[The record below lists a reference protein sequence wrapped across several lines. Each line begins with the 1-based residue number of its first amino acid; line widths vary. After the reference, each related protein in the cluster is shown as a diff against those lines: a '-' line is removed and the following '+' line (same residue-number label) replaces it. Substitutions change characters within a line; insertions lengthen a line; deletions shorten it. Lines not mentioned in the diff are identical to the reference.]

1 MRQGWIGELEHMLLL
16 SIVRLGEDAYAPDIG
31 RTLGERAGRHISR
44 GALYSTLDRLEKKGY
59 LAWSIEAA
67 TSERAGNRR
76 RRFALTSEGLSAL
89 RASHDAIR
97 HLADGL
103 GDELARSAS

>member
-1 MRQGWIGELEHMLLL
+1 MRHGWIGELEHMLLL
-16 SIVRLGEDAYAPDIG
+16 TIVRLGEDAYAPDIG